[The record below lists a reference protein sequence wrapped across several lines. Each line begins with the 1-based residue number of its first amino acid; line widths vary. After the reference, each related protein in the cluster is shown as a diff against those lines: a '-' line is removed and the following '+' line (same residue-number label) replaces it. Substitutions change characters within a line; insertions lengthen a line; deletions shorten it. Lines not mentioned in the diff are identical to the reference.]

1 MRRQILALLIVAVP
15 FAARADDSA
24 AMHAKVQAM
33 MDSLV
38 PGNKAPWIATLDKRF
53 VQIDENGAVSNYDQS
68 IAQVTPLPKGA
79 SGHIDVTEWKAT
91 IFGDSAVTTHLVDEH
106 EDFHGQRLHA
116 LYRSTSTWLKESGD
130 WKLVAMQTIAL
141 RQDPPAIALPA
152 KLTDEYVGR
161 YRAGPDYV
169 YTITAKDGRLYGATN
184 DGKPVEI
191 KAELADVLF
200 TPGQPRTR
208 KIFTRD
214 AGGHITGFRSRR
226 EERDVVFRK
235 EAASGKP

>member
-1 MRRQILALLIVAVP
+1 MRHLIMALLIVTVP
-15 FAARADDSA
+15 FAARADDSS
-24 AMHAKVQAM
+24 AMHTKVQAL
-33 MDSLV
+33 MDALV
-38 PGNKAPWIATLDKRF
+38 PGNKTPWIATLDKRY
-53 VQIDENGAVSNYDQS
+53 VQIDENGEVSNYDQS

-79 SGHIDVTEWKAT
+79 SGHIDVTEWKAA
-91 IFGDSAVTTHLVDEH
+91 IFGDSAVTTHLIDEH
-106 EDFHGQRLHA
+106 EDFHGQQLHA
-116 LYRSTSTWLKESGD
+116 LYRSTSSWLKESGD

-152 KLTDEYVGR
+152 KLTEEYVGR

-184 DGKPVEI
+184 AGKPVEI

-214 AGGHITGFRSRR
+214 AKGAVTGFRSRR
-226 EERDVVFRK
+226 EERDVVFVK
-235 EAASGKP
+235 S

>member
-1 MRRQILALLIVAVP
+1 MRRQILAFLFVTIPL
-15 FAARADDSA
+15 AAHADDSA
-24 AMHAKVQAM
+24 TMHAKVQAM
-33 MDSLV
+33 MDALV
-38 PGNKAPWIATLDKRF
+38 PGNKTPWIGTLDKRF
-53 VQIDENGAVSNYDQS
+53 VQIDENGEVSNYNQS
-68 IAQVTPLPKGA
+68 IAQITPLPKGA
-79 SGHIDVTEWKAT
+79 SGHIAVTEWKAT

-106 EDFHGQRLHA
+106 EDFHGQQLHA
-116 LYRSTSTWLKESGD
+116 LYRSTSTWVKEAGD

-141 RQDPPAIALPA
+141 QQDPPAVALPA
-152 KLTDEYVGR
+152 KLTGQYVGR
-161 YRAGPDYV
+161 YRAGPDYI
-169 YTITAKDGRLYGATN
+169 YTIIAREGRLYGATN

-214 AGGHITGFRSRR
+214 ASGRITGFRSRR

-235 EAASGKP
+235 ET

>member
-53 VQIDENGAVSNYDQS
+53 VQIDENGEVSNYDQS

-106 EDFHGQRLHA
+106 EDFHGQQLHA

-161 YRAGPDYV
+161 YRAGTDYV

-184 DGKPVEI
+184 GGKPVEI